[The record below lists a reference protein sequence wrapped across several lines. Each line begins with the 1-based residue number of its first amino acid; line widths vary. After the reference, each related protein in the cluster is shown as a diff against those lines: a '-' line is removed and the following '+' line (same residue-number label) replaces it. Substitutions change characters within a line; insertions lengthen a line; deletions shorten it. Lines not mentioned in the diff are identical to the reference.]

1 MAWVAVAVAGSTL
14 VSGYLSSEAQ
24 SDASSQAS
32 QVQAQ
37 SSAEGIAEK
46 RRQFDKI
53 QELLK
58 PYVDAGGEGLMGQKN
73 LLGLNGP
80 DAERAAVAGIEGG
93 PTFDALAK
101 QGEQGILQNAS
112 ATGGLRGGNVQA
124 ALSQFRPNLLAQLI
138 NQQYSRLGGI
148 TTLGQNSAAL
158 TGNAGLS
165 TGTDI
170 ANLLQQSGAA
180 QAGGYLSAGKAE
192 ANQWGN
198 AAGAVG
204 QFAALGGFGK
214 F

>member
-1 MAWVAVAVAGSTL
+1 MSWVAAAVAGSTL

-24 SDASSQAS
+24 ADASSQAS
-32 QVQAQ
+32 QAQ
-37 SSAEGIAEK
+37 GESTALGIAEK
-46 RRQFDKI
+46 RRQFDAI
-53 QELLK
+53 QALLK
-58 PYVDAGGEGLMGQKN
+58 PYVDAGGEGLFAQKS
-73 LLGLNGP
+73 LIGLNGAQP
-80 DAERAAVAGIEGG
+80 QQDAITGIEQG
-93 PTFDALAK
+93 PEFGALTR
-101 QGEQGILQNAS
+101 QGENAILANAS

-124 ALSQFRPNLLAQLI
+124 ALAKFRPQLLAQLI

-148 TTLGQNSAAL
+148 TSLGQNSAAL
-158 TGNAGLS
+158 TGNAGMA

-170 ANLLQQSGAA
+170 ANLLQQGGAA
-180 QAGGYLSAGKAE
+180 EAGNFLAQGKAQ

>member
-1 MAWVAVAVAGSTL
+1 MAWIAVAVAGSTL

-24 SDASSQAS
+24 SDAASQAS
-32 QVQAQ
+32 GVQAQ

-58 PYVDAGGEGLMGQKN
+58 PYVEAGGQGLAGQKS
-73 LLGLNGP
+73 LIGLNGP
-80 DAERAAVAGIEGG
+80 DAEKAAVAGIEGG

-101 QGEQGILQNAS
+101 QGETGILQNAS

-138 NQQYSRLGGI
+138 NQQYSRLGGL
-148 TTLGQNSAAL
+148 TTVGQNSAAL
-158 TGNAGLS
+158 TGSAGMQ

-170 ANLLQQSGAA
+170 ANLLAQSGAA
-180 QAGGYLSAGKAE
+180 QAGGYLAAGKAE

-198 AAGAVG
+198 VAGAVG
-204 QFAALGGFGK
+204 QFGALGGFGK